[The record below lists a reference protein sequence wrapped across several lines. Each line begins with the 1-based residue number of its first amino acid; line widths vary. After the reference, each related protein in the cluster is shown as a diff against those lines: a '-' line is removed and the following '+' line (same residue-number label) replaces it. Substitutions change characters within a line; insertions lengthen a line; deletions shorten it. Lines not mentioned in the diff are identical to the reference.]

1 MDMINIFCINTF
13 TFMLACKL
21 IQFKGPSREI
31 CRLLSETFN
40 QREDQTGNKLSNVKV
55 GLKNAFFIKKCLL
68 FLSG

>member
-1 MDMINIFCINTF
+1 
-13 TFMLACKL
+13 MLIIK
-21 IQFKGPSREI
+21 RDV
-31 CRLLSETFN
+31 N